1 MMNKVKQILTK
12 RSDKNLKLDNL
23 YDDFDHNQMDS
34 LLTKNLSNR
43 IDWNAEESD
52 EEERE
57 EMKKKNLGTNCSDCN
72 RKHCFNNRYSRH
84 KQSLIETKRL
94 ERIRNRFMEFKLKQM
109 LVKGLER
116 QLQTAMD

>member
-57 EMKKKNLGTNCSDCN
+57 EMKKKNLGTSCSDCN
-72 RKHCFNNRYSRH
+72 RKHCFNHRYSRQ